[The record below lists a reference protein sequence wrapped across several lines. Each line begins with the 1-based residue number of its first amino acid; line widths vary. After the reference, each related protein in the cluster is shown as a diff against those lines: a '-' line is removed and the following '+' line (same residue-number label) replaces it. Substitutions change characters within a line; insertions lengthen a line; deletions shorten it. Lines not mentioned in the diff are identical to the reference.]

1 MNIVEV
7 GCGPGAFYLVL
18 KKLYPSINYVGFDY
32 NEKFIE
38 YLQSLNFEGKFM
50 CLDAINLPTLKQI
63 DFCFSHS
70 VFHYFPTHNYALEVI
85 DSMAKMI
92 KKGGKIAIFDLI
104 DKNKRKKYLDSR
116 IINNKQ
122 IDLENGPSPIDH
134 LVFDKSLLSNYLTAI
149 GFKNIRIF
157 DKTIK
162 EYRNSQFR
170 FSITGIKS

>member
-38 YLQSLNFEGKFM
+38 YLKSSNLDGEFI

-70 VFHYFPTHNYALEVI
+70 VFQYFPSHNYALKVI

-92 KKGGKIAIFDLI
+92 KKGGRIAIYDLI
-104 DKNKRKKYLDSR
+104 DKNKRKNYLNSR
-116 IINNKQ
+116 MINTKQ
-122 IDLENGPSPIDH
+122 MESNNGPSPEDH
-134 LVFDKSLLSNYLTAI
+134 LVFDKSLLD
-149 GFKNIRIF
+149 R
-157 DKTIK
+157 
-162 EYRNSQFR
+162 
-170 FSITGIKS
+170 KSVV